1 MTPWPPR
8 ASDSYQSRLSPPAS
22 RLNVL
27 AFFDSV
33 GLRTLGSV
41 HWLVTPPGVVQ

>member
-22 RLNVL
+22 RLNAL
-27 AFFDSV
+27 TFFALV
-33 GLRTLGSV
+33 GLRTVGSV
-41 HWLVTPPGVVQ
+41 HWLDTPPGVVR